1 MRSMSACSSFFYFF
15 LSFFLTAG
23 QFESE
28 ERESRLGLS
37 ENVELR
43 ETSPEFL
50 EQQARGPQFSERL
63 IEVEQILDR
72 WSDNLKAGVLA
83 ELTRWQLSF
92 IQRKHEKMQR
102 EREQEKLGI
111 RRLESELASQREML
125 QSYEASGQHKD
136 ETISNLS
143 RCLQQQKEK
152 VDKMRHF
159 TKWRLQ
165 HIGHQQEG
173 WTTKLAMQHHRRTLL
188 RHFMAVWRA
197 LIQNRWQEHISE
209 ACQARAREVCLQ
221 LGADYEARIATMVQ
235 EQQVLQTEVTRLL
248 NEREQYEG
256 TMKKAFMRGVCA
268 LNLEALNIFQE
279 NDNGPESS
287 VPGTLEPHPHLSTQD
302 PRASHPP
309 RESHD
314 DDEIACQLERVSQQ
328 SAVRPLH
335 GLVPCS
341 RGTSAQAE
349 APRPTAVSITATRP
363 EFSRTLPGHTRTSRP
378 GPQQVVGSR
387 FARHRVSEAVVENP
401 CTTSVLVERHQPN
414 LRASYAWPHSATSGY
429 GRKARWLQESH

>member
-328 SAVRPLH
+328 S
-335 GLVPCS
+335 
-341 RGTSAQAE
+341 
-349 APRPTAVSITATRP
+349 

-414 LRASYAWPHSATSGY
+414 LRASVRVFFNLSVSLSISLSLCLSLTTHTHTHTRTHTHTHTIEIH
-429 GRKARWLQESH
+429 GRVC